1 MANTKSAKK
10 RVRQIETRTARNR
23 VVKSRLKE
31 RRKDALAAIE
41 AGNVKDA
48 QAAYDLFASAADRA
62 AKKSIIEKNAAS
74 RLKSRMAARINALS
88 A

>member
-41 AGNVKDA
+41 GGNVKDA
-48 QAAYDLFASAADRA
+48 QTAYDLFASAADRA

>member
-74 RLKSRMAARINALS
+74 RLKSRMAAKINALS

>member
-23 VVKSRLKE
+23 VVKSRLKS

-41 AGNVKDA
+41 AGSVKEA

-62 AKKSIIEKNAAS
+62 AKKNIIEKNAAS

>member
-10 RVRQIETRTARNR
+10 RVRQIETSTARNR
-23 VVKSRLKE
+23 VVKSRLKS

-41 AGNVKDA
+41 AGSVKEA
-48 QAAYDLFASAADRA
+48 QAAYDQFASAADRA
-62 AKKSIIEKNAAS
+62 AKKHIIEKNAAS

>member
-1 MANTKSAKK
+1 MANTKSAQK

-23 VVKSRLKE
+23 VVSSRLKT

-41 AGNVKDA
+41 AGDVKKA
-48 QAAYDLFASAADRA
+48 QEAYNQFASAADRA
-62 AKKSIIEKNAAS
+62 AKKSIIDKNAAS
-74 RLKSRMAARINALS
+74 RIKSRMAARLNALS